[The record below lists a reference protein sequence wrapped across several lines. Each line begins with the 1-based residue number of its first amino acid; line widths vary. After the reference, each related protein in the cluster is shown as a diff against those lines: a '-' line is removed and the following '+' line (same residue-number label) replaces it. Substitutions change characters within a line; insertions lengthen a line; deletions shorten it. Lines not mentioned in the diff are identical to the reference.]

1 MGDGISQVRMQSL
14 DAEEADLLRQ
24 LEETTYFSD
33 GIVDLLFGTIL
44 VGKHVHNI
52 SPHCDVKDC
61 SNSI

>member
-44 VGKHVHNI
+44 V
-52 SPHCDVKDC
+52 
-61 SNSI
+61 